1 MSNKID
7 KNGPGVKSP
16 PPLIFIGLLLAGY
29 GLQQVLPIGLGITL
43 WSKAIGSVL
52 ILSGMLSLLFLLA
65 TYLRKKT
72 NIEPWKPTTYIIT
85 SGLYACSRN
94 PIYLSLCLVAIGI
107 GFLLNSL
114 WIVFSF
120 LPSAALVYCFAIKKE
135 EAYLEAK
142 FGEQYLCYKRKVRR
156 WL

>member
-1 MSNKID
+1 MTNKID
-7 KNGPGVKSP
+7 KNGPGVKFP

-29 GLQQVLPIGLGITL
+29 GLHQISPIGLGIPL

-52 ILSGMLSLLFLLA
+52 ILSGMLSLLLLLI
-65 TYLRKKT
+65 TYLRRKT
-72 NIEPWKPTTYIIT
+72 SIEPWKPTTCIIT
-85 SGLYACSRN
+85 SGLYARSRN
-94 PIYLSLCLVAIGI
+94 PIYASFCLVTIGI

-114 WIVFSF
+114 GIIFSF
-120 LPSAALVYCFAIKKE
+120 LPSAALVYYIAIKKE

>member
-1 MSNKID
+1 MSGKID
-7 KNGPGVKSP
+7 NKGPAVKFP
-16 PPLIFIGLLLAGY
+16 PPLIFLGLLIAGY
-29 GLQQVLPIGLGITL
+29 GLQQSLPVGLGIGQ
-43 WSKAIGSVL
+43 WSKGIGAVL
-52 ILSGMLSLLFLLA
+52 ILSGMLSLLLLL
-65 TYLRKKT
+65 TLYRRNKT
-72 NIEPWKPTTYIIT
+72 SIEPWKPTTYIIT

-94 PIYLSLCLVAIGI
+94 PIYVSLCLLTIGI
-107 GFLLNSL
+107 GFLFNSL
-114 WIVFSF
+114 WIAFSF